1 MVNLHLIIMHAKFVY
16 AFNPS
21 GIFID
26 DNEDPGSWIESLAII
41 DIHGVSTK
49 QNLYYRLQRNLLITN
64 YTRDLL
70 ISPIKN
76 FFQRT
81 IKIFYYSL
89 YYFLVFLLVESLQ
102 IILRISVQT

>member
-1 MVNLHLIIMHAKFVY
+1 MLSIGWDLH
-16 AFNPS
+16 
-21 GIFID
+21 D

-49 QNLYYRLQRNLLITN
+49 QNLYYRHAKLQRNLLITN

-70 ISPIKN
+70 ISSIKN

-81 IKIFYYSL
+81 IKILYYSL

-102 IILRISVQT
+102 MILRISVQT